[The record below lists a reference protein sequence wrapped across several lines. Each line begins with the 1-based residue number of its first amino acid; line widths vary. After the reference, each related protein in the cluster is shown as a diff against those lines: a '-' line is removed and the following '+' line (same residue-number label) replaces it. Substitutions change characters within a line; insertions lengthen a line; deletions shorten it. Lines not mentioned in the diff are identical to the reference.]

1 MENQIEL
8 LKVNGAVEIC
18 LDSFT
23 RSKADRPEFS
33 KLLQELKSGDTL
45 IVTKSDRFARSMT
58 QGSELVNDLLNMGIK
73 VNILNIG
80 VIDNT

>member
-23 RSKADRPEFS
+23 RSKSDRPEFS

-45 IVTKSDRFARSMT
+45 IVTKSDRFARSMS
-58 QGSELVNDLLNMGIK
+58 QGSELVNELLNMGIK